1 MRPGC
6 GILIG
11 LLAAMIMQMGCG
23 GGRASSSGGGGT
35 GGSRGNSSGGTSLPK
50 FNHAFIVVEEN
61 HSYSAVI
68 GSPAPG
74 GAATAPGMTE
84 FFK

>member
-1 MRPGC
+1 MRAGC
-6 GILIG
+6 SILIG
-11 LLAAMIMQMGCG
+11 LLAAMIMQMGG

-61 HSYSAVI
+61 HSNSAVI